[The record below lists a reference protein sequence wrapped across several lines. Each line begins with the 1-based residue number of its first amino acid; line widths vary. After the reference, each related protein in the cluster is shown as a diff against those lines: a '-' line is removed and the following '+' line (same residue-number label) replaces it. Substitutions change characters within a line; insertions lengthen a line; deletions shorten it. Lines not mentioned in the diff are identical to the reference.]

1 MKIVEFAKSQG
12 DCVIIETFDDWSL
25 VQALNA
31 VPEDFSRALVEALTD
46 VSPRDR
52 WEIEVSVGGSS
63 KTFASVGDV
72 ECNDFSSHLS
82 DLDEEDEFKY
92 KFRIFKQSPDG
103 VISVYSFLEF
113 ESYLLNLSVLAVL
126 SNVEHLLGSRLGIVF
141 EVFSW
146 CDELYSSQRICFVS
160 PDRVHEVKFLRL
172 DIDSKLDMHRDCTH
186 VVGVPG
192 GLLPS
197 DFLPSKRPTSVGLCK
212 VLDKVAAVL
221 SVCYLANNAELRSDD
236 TIKFK
241 MSGYKSIL
249 FDGAV
254 DKLSGSAAMLVKVA
268 DWAYEGGCG
277 SDKIGLVR
285 NVLSIH
291 FSPGNFS
298 VDQDVWEAIRSNYQI
313 YLNDNVQSYLEVKN
327 KLGEMLM
334 ESVSK
339 SMGMVDDLLNGFKAS
354 VAVFVTFMLTVVVVN
369 GVKDLSGDVI
379 FSAAYLYV
387 ALGVSAF
394 SLLWLIFSRNDLNK
408 RFANHFDGVHDL
420 LVANYERII
429 MRSEI
434 DSAIKPA
441 RAKCKNILDER
452 ARVYTVWWV
461 ILSGAFAAFF
471 VIGYFF
477 VHNHTSDLVNKA
489 SGTAITSQATTSVAP
504 SASLPD
510 VFRVD
515 SRLDVH
521 KVAPAQPA
529 SLPQAPGSAPDRQTQ
544 ARAR

>member
-1 MKIVEFAKSQG
+1 VKLVEFAKSQG
-12 DCVIIETFDDWSL
+12 NYVINETFDDWSL
-25 VQALNA
+25 VQELNA
-31 VPEDFSRALVEALTD
+31 VPEDFSRALVEALAD

-63 KTFASVGDV
+63 KTFTSVCDV
-72 ECNDFSSHLS
+72 EGDDFSSHLS
-82 DLDEEDEFKY
+82 DRDEEDGFKY
-92 KFRIFKQSPDG
+92 KFRIYKQSPDG
-103 VISVYSFLEF
+103 VVSVYSFPEF

-126 SNVEHLLGSRLGIVF
+126 SKVEHLLGSRLGIVF
-141 EVFSW
+141 EVSSW
-146 CDELYSSQRICFVS
+146 GDESYGSQRIYFVS
-160 PDRVHEVKFLRL
+160 PNRTHEVEFRRL
-172 DIDSKLDMHRDCTH
+172 EIDSKLDMHRDCTH

-192 GLLPS
+192 SLLPS
-197 DFLPSKRPTSVGLCK
+197 DFLFSKRPTSVGLCT
-212 VLDKVAAVL
+212 VFDKTAAVL

-241 MSGYKSIL
+241 ISGYKSIL

-254 DKLSGSAAMLVKVA
+254 NKLSGSAAMLVKIA

-298 VDQDVWEAIRSNYQI
+298 VDQDVWEAIKSNYQI

-387 ALGVSAF
+387 ALGVSVF
-394 SLLWLIFSRNDLNK
+394 SLVWLLFSWSDLNK
-408 RFANHFDGVHDL
+408 RFDNHFDGVHDL

-434 DSAIKPA
+434 DSAINPA
-441 RAKCKNILDER
+441 RAKCKEILDER
-452 ARVYTVWWV
+452 ARVYAIWW
-461 ILSGAFAAFF
+461 IFLAFAFAAFF
-471 VIGYFF
+471 VVGYFF
-477 VHNHTSDLVNKA
+477 VHNHASDLVNKA
-489 SGTAITSQATTSVAP
+489 LGTAITSRPTTSAAP
-504 SASLPD
+504 GASLPE

-521 KVAPAQPA
+521 KVAPAAQRA
-529 SLPQAPGSAPDRQTQ
+529 SLPQSSGSAPDGQAQ
-544 ARAR
+544 AR